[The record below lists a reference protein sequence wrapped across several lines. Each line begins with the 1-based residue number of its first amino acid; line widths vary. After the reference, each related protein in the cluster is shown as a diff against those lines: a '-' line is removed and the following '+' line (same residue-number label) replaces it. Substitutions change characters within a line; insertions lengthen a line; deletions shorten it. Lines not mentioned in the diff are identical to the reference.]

1 MAYLTLIRH
10 GQSEWNITGLWTGW
24 RDISLTEVGREEA
37 RRDGEALRDIHFD
50 HAYTS
55 NLVRAQ
61 QTLDEVLQVTGQKD
75 VPVTRDDALNER
87 DYGELTG
94 KNKWEIREQYGEEQ
108 FLRWRRGW
116 DEKVPGGET
125 LKDVYERVVPYFE
138 GEILTKL
145 KAGQNVIVVAH
156 GNSLRALVKYI
167 EDISDE
173 MIPSL
178 EIATGEA
185 YVYEYGPDGH
195 YVDKQ
200 IRVVNPNLV

>member
-24 RDISLTEVGREEA
+24 RDISLTDVGREEA
-37 RRDGEALRDIHFD
+37 RRAGDALRDIHFD
-50 HAYTS
+50 HAYVS
-55 NLVRAQ
+55 NLIRAQ
-61 QTLDEVLQVTGQKD
+61 QTLDEVLQVLGQTDLPITKSE
-75 VPVTRDDALNER
+75 ALNER

-116 DEKVPGGET
+116 DEPVPGGET
-125 LKDVYERVVPYFE
+125 LKDVYERVVPYFNQ
-138 GEILTKL
+138 EILPKL
-145 KAGQNVIVVAH
+145 KSGQNVIVVAH

-167 EDISDE
+167 EDMSDE
-173 MIPSL
+173 MIPSF

-185 YVYEYGPDGH
+185 YVYQYGADGH

-200 IRVVNPNLV
+200 LRVVNPNLV

>member
-24 RDISLTEVGREEA
+24 RDISLTDVGREEA
-37 RRDGEALRDIHFD
+37 RRAGEALRDIHFD
-50 HAYTS
+50 HAYVS
-55 NLVRAQ
+55 NLIRAQ
-61 QTLDEVLQVTGQKD
+61 QTLDEVLQVLGQKD
-75 VPVTRDDALNER
+75 VPVTRSEALNER
-87 DYGELTG
+87 NYGELTG

-125 LKDVYERVVPYFE
+125 LKDVYDRVVPYFE
-138 GEILTKL
+138 NEILPKL
-145 KAGQNVIVVAH
+145 KAGQHVILVAH

-167 EDISDE
+167 ETISDE

-185 YVYEYGPDGH
+185 YVYQYGEDGH